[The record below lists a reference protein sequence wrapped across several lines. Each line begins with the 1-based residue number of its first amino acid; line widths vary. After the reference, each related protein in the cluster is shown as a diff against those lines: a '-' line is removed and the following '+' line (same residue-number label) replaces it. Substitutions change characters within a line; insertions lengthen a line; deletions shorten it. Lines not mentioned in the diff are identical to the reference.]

1 MAALCGRAAGG
12 AEEHC
17 NQPPPAGATAAG
29 AREGKIIP
37 RHNEMLEIDGGWCD
51 V

>member
-17 NQPPPAGATAAG
+17 NQPPAAAAG

-37 RHNEMLEIDGGWCD
+37 RHNEMLEIEGDGGD
-51 V
+51 GIS